1 MTIESLPT
9 SPKSLRTLVRD
20 GNWPKPTAGLA
31 PGRVQANL
39 VILPY
44 DQAFDFLLFCQR
56 NPKPCPLIEVL
67 EPGRAEAVH
76 SAPNS
81 DIRSDLPLY
90 RVYRYGDLVAEV
102 EDIRNIWE
110 DHLVTFLLG
119 CSFSF
124 ESALLSAGIP
134 KPAGWSQRQPGSAAG
149 DDFHSCGE
157 WLTIPCKIN
166 HLCEDG

>member
-9 SPKSLRTLVRD
+9 SPVDLRTLVR
-20 GNWPKPTAGLA
+20 GGHWRKPTAGLA

-67 EPGRAEAVH
+67 EPGRVEAVH

-81 DIRSDLPLY
+81 DIRI
-90 RVYRYGDLVAEV
+90 VMLVV
-102 EDIRNIWE
+102 
-110 DHLVTFLLG
+110 
-119 CSFSF
+119 
-124 ESALLSAGIP
+124 
-134 KPAGWSQRQPGSAAG
+134 
-149 DDFHSCGE
+149 
-157 WLTIPCKIN
+157 
-166 HLCEDG
+166 